1 MLCHSLDSG
10 VVPGQLTC
18 GPALDRAHERHHMS
32 EAEDVVL
39 LNTTRAGV
47 AVVTLNR
54 PKVHNAFNPDVIA
67 KLSDM
72 FETLRTADG
81 VRVVLVEGAGPSFS
95 AGADLAWMRA
105 AADWTAHDN
114 REDAGG
120 MGEMLRR
127 LSTLPQVTIA
137 LVHGAAMA
145 GGCGIL
151 SACDI
156 AVATKKASFAL
167 SEVRLGIIPAVIS
180 PYVIRAIGP
189 RAAHRYFLTAERFDA
204 ATAHA
209 LGLVHA
215 VVEDEPGLAQE
226 AERLVQQV
234 FTCAPGAIHAAK
246 DLITAVAGQPI
257 DQSLINDTAR
267 RIAERRSSDEAKEGL
282 SAFLEKRKPKWAE

>member
-1 MLCHSLDSG
+1 
-10 VVPGQLTC
+10 
-18 GPALDRAHERHHMS
+18 MS

-54 PKVHNAFNPDVIA
+54 PKVHNAFNPEVIER
-67 KLSDM
+67 LTDI

-105 AADWTAHDN
+105 AADLTERDN

-127 LSTLPQVTIA
+127 LHALPQVTIA
-137 LVHGAAMA
+137 LIHGAAMA

-151 SACDI
+151 SACDMAI
-156 AVATKKASFAL
+156 ATKTASFAL

-180 PYVIRAIGP
+180 PYVIRAIGA

-204 ATAHA
+204 ATARA
-209 LGLVHA
+209 LGLVHV
-215 VVEDEPGLAQE
+215 VVEDNNALAQE
-226 AERLVQQV
+226 AERLVQQI

-246 DLITAVAGQPI
+246 ELIAAVAGRPI
-257 DQSLINDTAR
+257 DSHIISDTAR

>member
-1 MLCHSLDSG
+1 
-10 VVPGQLTC
+10 
-18 GPALDRAHERHHMS
+18 MS

-54 PKVHNAFNPDVIA
+54 PKVHNAFNPEVIER
-67 KLSDM
+67 LSDI
-72 FETLRTADG
+72 FETLRGADG
-81 VRVVLVEGAGPSFS
+81 VRVVLIEGAGPSFS

-105 AADWTAHDN
+105 AADLTERDN

-127 LSTLPQVTIA
+127 LHTLPQATIA

-156 AVATKKASFAL
+156 AIATKTASFAL

-180 PYVIRAIGP
+180 PYVIRAMGA

-204 ATAHA
+204 ATARA
-209 LGLVHA
+209 LGLVHV
-215 VVEDEPGLAQE
+215 VVEDNNALAQE
-226 AERLVQQV
+226 SERLVQQL
-234 FTCAPGAIHAAK
+234 FSCAPGAVNAAK
-246 DLITAVAGQPI
+246 ELIAAVEGRPI
-257 DQSLINDTAR
+257 DTHVIADTSR
-267 RIAERRSSDEAKEGL
+267 RIAERRASDEAKEGL

>member
-1 MLCHSLDSG
+1 MSDS
-10 VVPGQLTC
+10 
-18 GPALDRAHERHHMS
+18 D
-32 EAEDVVL
+32 EDVVL

-54 PKVHNAFNPDVIA
+54 PKVHNAFNPQVIE
-67 KLSDM
+67 KLSDI

-105 AADWTAHDN
+105 AADYSATDN
-114 REDAGG
+114 REDAGDMAG
-120 MGEMLRR
+120 MLHR
-127 LSTLPQVTIA
+127 LHTLPQLTIA

-145 GGCGIL
+145 GGCGIV
-151 SACDI
+151 SACDVAI
-156 AVATKKASFAL
+156 ATKTASFAL

-180 PYVIRAIGP
+180 PYVLRAIGE

-204 ATAHA
+204 ATAQR
-209 LGLVHA
+209 LGLVHILVDDNNA
-215 VVEDEPGLAQE
+215 LAQE
-226 AERLVQQV
+226 SERLVQQA

-246 DLITAVAGQPI
+246 ELIAAVAGRPI
-257 DQSLINDTAR
+257 DSHVMADTSR
-267 RIAERRSSDEAKEGL
+267 RIAERRASAEAKEGL

>member
-1 MLCHSLDSG
+1 
-10 VVPGQLTC
+10 
-18 GPALDRAHERHHMS
+18 MS
-32 EAEDVVL
+32 DTAEDVVL
-39 LNTTRAGV
+39 FNTTRAGV

-67 KLSDM
+67 RLSDV
-72 FETLRTADG
+72 FETLRSADG
-81 VRVVLVEGAGPSFS
+81 VRVVMIDGAGPSFS

-105 AADWTAHDN
+105 AADYTQSDN

-120 MGEMLRR
+120 MAQMLHR
-127 LSTLPQVTIA
+127 LHTLPQVTIA

-145 GGCGIL
+145 GGCGLL

-156 AVATKKASFAL
+156 AVATKTASFAL

-180 PYVIRAIGP
+180 PYVIRAIGA

-209 LGLVHA
+209 LGLVHV
-215 VVEDEPGLAQE
+215 VVEDNNGLAAE

-246 DLITAVAGQPI
+246 ELIAAVEGRPI
-257 DQSLINDTAR
+257 DSHIMADTSR
-267 RIAERRSSDEAKEGL
+267 RIAERRASDEAKEGL

>member
-1 MLCHSLDSG
+1 
-10 VVPGQLTC
+10 
-18 GPALDRAHERHHMS
+18 MS

-246 DLITAVAGQPI
+246 DLITAVTGQPI
-257 DQSLINDTAR
+257 DHALINDTAR
-267 RIAERRSSDEAKEGL
+267 RIAERRASDEAKEGL

>member
-1 MLCHSLDSG
+1 
-10 VVPGQLTC
+10 
-18 GPALDRAHERHHMS
+18 MS

-54 PKVHNAFNPDVIA
+54 PKVHNAFNPEVIER
-67 KLSDM
+67 LSDI

-105 AADWTAHDN
+105 AADLTERDN

-127 LSTLPQVTIA
+127 LSTLPQTTIA

-151 SACDI
+151 SACDMAI
-156 AVATKKASFAL
+156 ATKTASFAL

-204 ATAHA
+204 ATARA
-209 LGLVHA
+209 LGLVHV
-215 VVEDEPGLAQE
+215 VVEDNNALAQE

-246 DLITAVAGQPI
+246 ELIAAVAGRPI
-257 DQSLINDTAR
+257 DSHIISDTAR
-267 RIAERRSSDEAKEGL
+267 RIAERRASDEAKEGL

>member
-1 MLCHSLDSG
+1 
-10 VVPGQLTC
+10 
-18 GPALDRAHERHHMS
+18 MS

-67 KLSDM
+67 KLSDI

-81 VRVVLVEGAGPSFS
+81 VRVVLVDGAGPSFS

-180 PYVIRAIGP
+180 PYVIRAIGA

-215 VVEDEPGLAQE
+215 VVEDEPALAQE

-246 DLITAVAGQPI
+246 ELIAAVAGRPI
-257 DQSLINDTAR
+257 DSHIISDTAR

>member
-1 MLCHSLDSG
+1 
-10 VVPGQLTC
+10 
-18 GPALDRAHERHHMS
+18 MS

-67 KLSDM
+67 KLSDI
-72 FETLRTADG
+72 FETLRAADG
-81 VRVVLVEGAGPSFS
+81 VRVVMIEGAGPSFS

-105 AADWTAHDN
+105 AADYTSHDN

-127 LSTLPQVTIA
+127 LSTLPQATIA

-156 AVATKKASFAL
+156 AIATKNASFAL

-204 ATAHA
+204 ATAQA
-209 LGLVHA
+209 LGLIHV
-215 VVEDEPGLAQE
+215 VVEDNNALAQE
-226 AERLVQQV
+226 AERLVQQI
-234 FTCAPGAIHAAK
+234 FTCAPGAIDAAK
-246 DLITAVAGQPI
+246 ELIAAVAGRPI
-257 DQSLINDTAR
+257 DGPLITDTAR
-267 RIAERRSSDEAKEGL
+267 RIAERRASDEAKEGL

>member
-1 MLCHSLDSG
+1 M
-10 VVPGQLTC
+10 VENP
-18 GPALDRAHERHHMS
+18 
-32 EAEDVVL
+32 EDVVL

-54 PKVHNAFNPDVIA
+54 PKVHNAFNPDVIGR
-67 KLSDM
+67 LSDI
-72 FETLRTADG
+72 FETLHGADG
-81 VRVVLVEGAGPSFS
+81 VRVVMIEGAGPSFS

-105 AADWTAHDN
+105 AADYTTHDN

-127 LSTLPQVTIA
+127 LHNLPQVTIA
-137 LVHGAAMA
+137 CVHGAAMA

-156 AVATKKASFAL
+156 AIATKTASFAL

-180 PYVIRAIGP
+180 PYVLRAMGA

-209 LGLVHA
+209 LGLIHT
-215 VVEDEPGLAQE
+215 VVEDQTALAAE
-226 AERLVQQV
+226 SERLVQQV
-234 FTCAPGAIHAAK
+234 FTCAPGAVHAAK
-246 DLITAVAGQPI
+246 ELIAAVEGKPITASVI
-257 DQSLINDTAR
+257 SDTAR
-267 RIAERRSSDEAKEGL
+267 RIAERRASDEAKEGL
-282 SAFLEKRKPKWAE
+282 TAFLEKRKPSWAQ

>member
-1 MLCHSLDSG
+1 
-10 VVPGQLTC
+10 
-18 GPALDRAHERHHMS
+18 MS

-54 PKVHNAFNPDVIA
+54 PKVHNAFNPDVIE

-72 FETLRTADG
+72 FETLRVADT
-81 VRVVLVEGAGPSFS
+81 VRVVLIEGAGPSFS

-105 AADWTAHDN
+105 AADYTTADN

-120 MGEMLRR
+120 MAEMLRR

-145 GGCGIL
+145 GGCGIV

-156 AVATKKASFAL
+156 AIATKTASFAL

-180 PYVIRAIGP
+180 PYVIRAIGA

-204 ATAHA
+204 ATAQA

-215 VVEDEPGLAQE
+215 VVEDSNALSQE
-226 AERLVQQV
+226 SERLVQQV
-234 FTCAPGAIHAAK
+234 FTCAPGAVHAAK
-246 DLITAVAGQPI
+246 ELIAAVAGRPI
-257 DQSLINDTAR
+257 DSSVISDTAR
-267 RIAERRSSDEAKEGL
+267 RIAERRASEEAKEGL
-282 SAFLEKRKPKWAE
+282 SAFLEKRKPKWAV

>member
-1 MLCHSLDSG
+1 
-10 VVPGQLTC
+10 
-18 GPALDRAHERHHMS
+18 MS

-39 LNTTRAGV
+39 LNTTRSGV

-67 KLSDM
+67 KLSDI

-81 VRVVLVEGAGPSFS
+81 VRVVLIDGAGPSFS

-105 AADWTAHDN
+105 AADWTTHDN

-120 MGEMLRR
+120 MAQMLHR

-137 LVHGAAMA
+137 LVHGAALA
-145 GGCGIL
+145 GGCGIV

-167 SEVRLGIIPAVIS
+167 SEVKLGIIPAVIS
-180 PYVIRAIGP
+180 PYVLRAIGV

-209 LGLVHA
+209 LGLVHI
-215 VVEDEPGLAQE
+215 VVDDEPALAQE
-226 AERLVQQV
+226 AERLVQQI
-234 FTCAPGAIHAAK
+234 FTCAPGAIDAAK
-246 DLITAVAGQPI
+246 ELIEAVAGRPI
-257 DQSLINDTAR
+257 DNHIMNDTSR
-267 RIAERRSSDEAKEGL
+267 RIAERRASDEAKEGL
-282 SAFLEKRKPKWAE
+282 TAFLEKRKPKWAE

>member
-1 MLCHSLDSG
+1 
-10 VVPGQLTC
+10 
-18 GPALDRAHERHHMS
+18 MS
-32 EAEDVVL
+32 ETDEDVVL

-54 PKVHNAFNPDVIA
+54 PKVHNAFNPQMID
-67 KLSDM
+67 KLSDI
-72 FETLRTADG
+72 FETLRAADG
-81 VRVVLVEGAGPSFS
+81 VRVVIVEGAGPSFS

-105 AADWTAHDN
+105 AADLTERDN
-114 REDAGG
+114 REDAGD

-127 LSTLPQVTIA
+127 LSTLPQATIA

-156 AVATKKASFAL
+156 AIATKTASFAL

-180 PYVIRAIGP
+180 PYVLRAIGP

-209 LGLVHA
+209 LGLIHTIVDDNNALSH
-215 VVEDEPGLAQE
+215 E
-226 AERLVQQV
+226 AERIVQQI
-234 FTCAPGAIHAAK
+234 FTCAPGAINAAK
-246 DLITAVAGQPI
+246 ELIAAVAGKPI
-257 DQSLINDTAR
+257 DTHVIADTSR
-267 RIAERRSSDEAKEGL
+267 RIAERRASDEAKEGL

>member
-1 MLCHSLDSG
+1 
-10 VVPGQLTC
+10 
-18 GPALDRAHERHHMS
+18 MS
-32 EAEDVVL
+32 DAAEDVVL

-67 KLSDM
+67 RLSDV

-81 VRVVLVEGAGPSFS
+81 VRVVMIDGAGPSFS

-105 AADWTAHDN
+105 AADYTQSDN

-120 MGEMLRR
+120 MAQMLHR
-127 LSTLPQVTIA
+127 LHTLPQVTIA

-145 GGCGIL
+145 GGCGLL

-156 AVATKKASFAL
+156 AIATKTASFAL

-180 PYVIRAIGP
+180 PYVIRAIGG

-209 LGLVHA
+209 LGLVHI
-215 VVEDEPGLAQE
+215 VVEDNNGLAAE

-246 DLITAVAGQPI
+246 DLIAAVEGRPI
-257 DQSLINDTAR
+257 DNHIMADTSR
-267 RIAERRSSDEAKEGL
+267 RIAERRASDEAKEGL

>member
-1 MLCHSLDSG
+1 
-10 VVPGQLTC
+10 
-18 GPALDRAHERHHMS
+18 MS
-32 EAEDVVL
+32 DEQDVVL
-39 LNTTRAGV
+39 LNSTRAGV

-54 PKVHNAFNPDVIA
+54 PKVHNAFNPQVIE
-67 KLSDM
+67 KLSDI
-72 FETLRTADG
+72 FETLRAADG
-81 VRVVLVEGAGPSFS
+81 VRVVMIEGAGPSFS

-105 AADWTAHDN
+105 AADYTTHDN

-127 LSTLPQVTIA
+127 LSTLPQATIA

-156 AVATKKASFAL
+156 AIATKNASFAL

-204 ATAHA
+204 ATAQA
-209 LGLVHA
+209 LGLIHV
-215 VVEDEPGLAQE
+215 VVEDNNALAQE
-226 AERLVQQV
+226 AERLVQQI
-234 FTCAPGAIHAAK
+234 FTCAPGAIDAAK
-246 DLITAVAGQPI
+246 ELIAAVAGRPI
-257 DQSLINDTAR
+257 DGALIADTAR
-267 RIAERRSSDEAKEGL
+267 RIAERRASDEAKEGL

>member
-1 MLCHSLDSG
+1 
-10 VVPGQLTC
+10 
-18 GPALDRAHERHHMS
+18 MS

-54 PKVHNAFNPDVIA
+54 PKVHNAFNPEVIER
-67 KLSDM
+67 LSDI
-72 FETLRTADG
+72 FETLRSADG

-105 AADWTAHDN
+105 AADLTERDN

-156 AVATKKASFAL
+156 AIATKGASFAL

-180 PYVIRAIGP
+180 PYVIRAIGA

-209 LGLVHA
+209 LGLVHI
-215 VVEDEPGLAQE
+215 VVEDNNTLAKE
-226 AERLVQQV
+226 VERMVQQI
-234 FTCAPGAIHAAK
+234 FTCAPGAINAAK
-246 DLITAVAGQPI
+246 ELIAAVAGRPI
-257 DQSLINDTAR
+257 DSHIIADTSR
-267 RIAERRSSDEAKEGL
+267 RIAEQRSTAEAKEGL

>member
-1 MLCHSLDSG
+1 
-10 VVPGQLTC
+10 
-18 GPALDRAHERHHMS
+18 MS

-54 PKVHNAFNPDVIA
+54 PKVHNAFNPDVIE

-180 PYVIRAIGP
+180 PYVIRAIGA

-209 LGLVHA
+209 LGLIHA
-215 VVEDEPGLAQE
+215 VVEDEPALAQE
-226 AERLVQQV
+226 SERLVQQV

-246 DLITAVAGQPI
+246 ELIAAVAGKPI
-257 DQSLINDTAR
+257 DSHIIADTAR

>member
-1 MLCHSLDSG
+1 MSD
-10 VVPGQLTC
+10 VP
-18 GPALDRAHERHHMS
+18 
-32 EAEDVVL
+32 EDLVL

-67 KLSDM
+67 RLSDI

-81 VRVVLVEGAGPSFS
+81 VRVVMVEGAGPSFS

-105 AADWTAHDN
+105 AADYTTTDN

-120 MGEMLRR
+120 MAEMLRR

-137 LVHGAAMA
+137 LVHGAALA
-145 GGCGIL
+145 GGCGIV

-156 AVATKKASFAL
+156 AIATKSASFAL

-180 PYVIRAIGP
+180 PYVIRAIGA

-209 LGLVHA
+209 LGLVHS
-215 VVEDEPGLAQE
+215 VVEDNAGLAQE
-226 AERLVQQV
+226 AERLVQQI

-246 DLITAVAGQPI
+246 DLISAVAGRPI
-257 DQSLINDTAR
+257 DRDVIADTAR
-267 RIAERRSSDEAKEGL
+267 RIAERRASDEAKEGL
-282 SAFLEKRKPKWAE
+282 SAFLEKRKPRWAE

>member
-1 MLCHSLDSG
+1 
-10 VVPGQLTC
+10 
-18 GPALDRAHERHHMS
+18 
-32 EAEDVVL
+32 
-39 LNTTRAGV
+39 
-47 AVVTLNR
+47 
-54 PKVHNAFNPDVIA
+54 
-67 KLSDM
+67 
-72 FETLRTADG
+72 
-81 VRVVLVEGAGPSFS
+81 
-95 AGADLAWMRA
+95 
-105 AADWTAHDN
+105 
-114 REDAGG
+114 
-120 MGEMLRR
+120 
-127 LSTLPQVTIA
+127 
-137 LVHGAAMA
+137 VHGAAMA

-209 LGLVHA
+209 MGLIHV
-215 VVEDEPGLAQE
+215 VVEDDPGLAQE

-246 DLITAVAGQPI
+246 ELIAAVAGRPI
-257 DQSLINDTAR
+257 DNHIIADTAR

-282 SAFLEKRKPKWAE
+282 SAFLEKRKPKWAQ

>member
-1 MLCHSLDSG
+1 
-10 VVPGQLTC
+10 
-18 GPALDRAHERHHMS
+18 MS
-32 EAEDVVL
+32 DEEDVVL

-54 PKVHNAFNPDVIA
+54 PKVHNAFNPQVIE
-67 KLSDM
+67 KLSDI
-72 FETLRTADG
+72 FETLRGADG

-105 AADWTAHDN
+105 AADYSATDN
-114 REDAGG
+114 REDAGD
-120 MGEMLRR
+120 MASMLHR
-127 LSTLPQVTIA
+127 LHTLPQVTIA

-156 AVATKKASFAL
+156 AIATKTASFAL

-180 PYVIRAIGP
+180 PYVIRAIGA

-209 LGLVHA
+209 LGLVHILVDDNNA
-215 VVEDEPGLAQE
+215 LAQE
-226 AERLVQQV
+226 SERLVQQV

-246 DLITAVAGQPI
+246 ELIAAVEGQPI
-257 DQSLINDTAR
+257 DAEVMRDTSR
-267 RIAERRSSDEAKEGL
+267 RIAERRASDEAKEGL

>member
-1 MLCHSLDSG
+1 
-10 VVPGQLTC
+10 
-18 GPALDRAHERHHMS
+18 MS

-39 LNTTRAGV
+39 LYTTRAGV

-54 PKVHNAFNPDVIA
+54 PKVHNAFNPEVIER
-67 KLSDM
+67 LSDI
-72 FETLRTADG
+72 FETLRAADG

-105 AADWTAHDN
+105 AADLTERDN

-127 LSTLPQVTIA
+127 LSTLPQATIA

-151 SACDI
+151 SACDMAI
-156 AVATKKASFAL
+156 ATKGASFAL

-180 PYVIRAIGP
+180 PYVIRAIGV

-209 LGLVHA
+209 LGLVHI
-215 VVEDEPGLAQE
+215 VVDDNNAMAKEV
-226 AERLVQQV
+226 ERMVQQI

-246 DLITAVAGQPI
+246 ELIAAVAGRPI
-257 DQSLINDTAR
+257 DSHIIADTSR
-267 RIAERRSSDEAKEGL
+267 RIAEQRSTAEAKEGL